1 MSLHQY
7 VKVIRVG
14 TLRTL
19 KKKMKSVS
27 SRHLDSES
35 HNFFL
40 SLRNSTVKRFI
51 KNVCTHNLCHFNQY
65 INQIDFMQC
74 RRSPFILSYGFGK
87 EYQHVGYNSI
97 PVAYV
102 LATVEIGTIPI
113 MLLSRKLTCSLNFF
127 FKH

>member
-19 KKKMKSVS
+19 KKKIKSVS
-27 SRHLDSES
+27 SRNLDSES

-51 KNVCTHNLCHFNQY
+51 KRMYTQSL
-65 INQIDFMQC
+65 
-74 RRSPFILSYGFGK
+74 PF
-87 EYQHVGYNSI
+87 
-97 PVAYV
+97 
-102 LATVEIGTIPI
+102 
-113 MLLSRKLTCSLNFF
+113 
-127 FKH
+127 